1 MVTFILPVENDQSE
15 DDLLRFHCAWVGFA
29 KFRRRLSLVFADRPL
44 IFGLLWITVRVWT
57 ISHTTQLWRVL
68 CNRHLDD
75 SRNDPRLETL
85 PHHDDHL
92 LPEKSRH
99 TGPVYDVCC
108 ALMLAAGIR
117 YHSTAQWKTASL
129 VSVTF
134 NNVKYPPWKYP
145 PPRLAL
151 QKIWKLTLTRTPY
164 RNRPLTR
171 GPDPNRPTRR
181 GIIKNCHY

>member
-1 MVTFILPVENDQSE
+1 VVTYLYFQLKTTNQKTICYVSIAPEWDSLNLDV
-15 DDLLRFHCAWVGFA
+15 
-29 KFRRRLSLVFADRPL
+29 RRLSLVFADRPL

-117 YHSTAQWKTASL
+117 YNSTAQWKTASL

-134 NNVKYPPWKYP
+134 NNVKYPPLEISSPEISPTENLKTDTNPYSLP
-145 PPRLAL
+145 KP
-151 QKIWKLTLTRTPY
+151 TPDA
-164 RNRPLTR
+164 
-171 GPDPNRPTRR
+171 GS
-181 GIIKNCHY
+181 

>member
-1 MVTFILPVENDQSE
+1 MKTTNQKTICYVSIAHEWDSLNLDV
-15 DDLLRFHCAWVGFA
+15 
-29 KFRRRLSLVFADRPL
+29 RRLSLVFADRPL

-134 NNVKYPPWKYP
+134 NNVKYPPPLEISSPEISPTENLKTDTNPVMYTVLSSLAACG
-145 PPRLAL
+145 RLGVAAAGVL
-151 QKIWKLTLTRTPY
+151 FW
-164 RNRPLTR
+164 
-171 GPDPNRPTRR
+171 
-181 GIIKNCHY
+181 HAAS